1 MEKLL
6 TELADIPVT
15 TDPALVKQ
23 KSRDFFWYS
32 PVLNRQLHG
41 CTGDAI
47 VSPRDEA
54 DVIRVAAACVRHRV
68 PVTARGGGT
77 GNYGQAVPLQG
88 GVVLDMSALDTV
100 EWQRPGMLRVGP
112 GRKMI
117 DIDRET
123 RPEGWEL
130 RMHPSTKRSATIGG
144 FVAGGSGGIGSVTWG
159 GLREPGNVAAA
170 RIVTMEAEPRIIDL
184 REAEAQAI
192 NHAYGTTGLITA
204 LEMPLAPAWQ
214 WIDMIVAFPTF
225 VEAVRCGYAVALA
238 DGIAKKLLSPIAWPA
253 PDSFR
258 QMREHCPEGQAI
270 LIAMIAEP
278 SVPAFKSVLSR
289 RHPTGT
295 ITFEQP
301 TADGPGEVPLYEF
314 TWNHTT
320 LQMLKRDRGV
330 TYLQALHP
338 ATTLLDSV
346 VAAETMFGD
355 ELIPHLEFLRV
366 GGQVTASGLP
376 IVRFTTEE
384 RLNEIIAGH
393 RALGISIANPHVF
406 TSEDGVGHKQVDA
419 DQFGFKRHAD
429 PHGLLNPGKMRTY
442 QGNRTSRVRIAPTA
456 CGGSFHPTQPA

>member
-1 MEKLL
+1 MNKLL
-6 TELADIPVT
+6 AELADIPLT
-15 TDPALVKQ
+15 TDRALVKQ

-32 PVLNRQLHG
+32 PALNRQLRD
-41 CTGDAI
+41 CTAQAVI
-47 VSPRDEA
+47 SPRNEA

-68 PVTARGGGT
+68 PITARGGGT

-88 GVVLDMSALDTV
+88 GVVLDMTALDTI

-112 GRKMI
+112 GRKLI
-117 DIDRET
+117 DIDRDT

-130 RMHPSTKRSATIGG
+130 RMHPSTKRSATIGE
-144 FVAGGSGGIGSVTWG
+144 FVAGGSGGVGSVTWG
-159 GLREPGNVAAA
+159 GLREPGNVTAA
-170 RIVTMEAEPRIIDL
+170 RIVTMEAEPRIIEL
-184 REAEAQAI
+184 HEAEAQAV

-225 VEAVRCGYAVALA
+225 MDAVGFGYAVALA
-238 DGIAKKLLSPIAWPA
+238 DGITKKLLSSVAWPI

-258 QMREHCPEGQAI
+258 QVRQHCPDGHAI

-278 SVPAFKSVLSR
+278 SVSAFKSVLFR

-330 TYLQALHP
+330 TYLQTLHP
-338 ATTLLDSV
+338 AATLLDSV
-346 VAAETMFGD
+346 AATETLFGD

-376 IVRFTTEE
+376 IVRFTTEH
-384 RLNEIIAGH
+384 RLNAIIAEH
-393 RALGISIANPHVF
+393 RTLGISIADPHVF
-406 TSEDGVGHKQVDA
+406 TLEDGVGHKQVDT

-429 PHGLLNPGKMRTY
+429 PLGLLNPGKMRTY
-442 QGNRTSRVRIAPTA
+442 APVT
-456 CGGSFHPTQPA
+456 TQSVTT